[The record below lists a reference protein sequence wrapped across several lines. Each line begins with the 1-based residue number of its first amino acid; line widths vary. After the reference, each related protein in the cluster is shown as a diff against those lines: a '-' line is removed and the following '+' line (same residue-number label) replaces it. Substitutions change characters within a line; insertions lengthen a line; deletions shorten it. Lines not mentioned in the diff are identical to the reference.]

1 MFYIIDNV
9 LENDFFYDGNLIL
22 TYKINY
28 PQIANYNCIS
38 NKFNSYNKQIAFDL
52 QDYIE
57 NTLLQDAK
65 NLYEYNK
72 SNGYPIMVYEI
83 IYTYNVTYNANNII
97 SIYSD
102 QYIYSGGA
110 HGLTTRSSQNWN
122 MQCGKLISLNDL
134 YKNNPYFILD
144 ILKNIN
150 TQIEHEIENGTNQ
163 YFEDYCKLVL
173 NTFNPQQ
180 FYIISDNEIA
190 IYFQQYDIA
199 PYSSGIPV
207 FKLPY

>member
-72 SNGYPIMVYEI
+72 SNGYLIMVYEI